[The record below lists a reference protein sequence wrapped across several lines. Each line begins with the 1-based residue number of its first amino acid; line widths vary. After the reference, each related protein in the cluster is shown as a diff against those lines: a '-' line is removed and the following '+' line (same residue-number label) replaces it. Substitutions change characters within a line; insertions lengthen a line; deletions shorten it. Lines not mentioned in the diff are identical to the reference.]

1 MSRAV
6 RRLDASTRP
15 DFRRLHC
22 EGNGAGWCHCV
33 AWWVE
38 SFDGWGERTAE
49 QNRALREELF
59 ARGEDDGYLL
69 MEDGEPIA
77 WCQVGPRDRLPN
89 LKRRYGLA
97 PDPEVW
103 SVTCF
108 VVVPAARRGGAA
120 TELLGGV
127 LEDLRARGVA
137 RVQAFPRR
145 GATEPGAL
153 WTGPEAMY
161 LRAGFRVERDDPER
175 PILSLAL
182 PTGQG

>member
-6 RRLDASTRP
+6 RRLTPETRP
-15 DFRRLHC
+15 DFWRLHC
-22 EGNGAGWCHCV
+22 EANGEGWCNCV

-69 MEDGEPIA
+69 MEDGAPVA

-89 LKRRYGLA
+89 LVRRYGVD
-97 PDPEVW
+97 PDPGAW
-103 SVTCF
+103 AVTCF
-108 VVVPAARRGGAA
+108 VVVPEARRSGAA
-120 TELLGGV
+120 TELLAGV
-127 LEDLRARGVA
+127 LADLPSRGVE

-145 GATEPGAL
+145 GAAEPGAM

-161 LRAGFRVERDDPER
+161 LRAGFTVLRDDPER
-175 PILSLAL
+175 PILTLAFA
-182 PTGQG
+182 